1 MEVAQICRSSSW
13 NDIGNGNLFAT
24 LYSFNQAR
32 KSNTTINLVSF
43 ASESI
48 LNEYATYSFAINT
61 LYSYKRGYSYNIF
74 TPSESEIFDSVDFRW
89 SRVKI
94 IDWMFHQHS
103 STSTPSYFVWL
114 DADFIFLDFNFN
126 LFSDVIQF
134 DNRTKNADII
144 ISAEYHAETGV
155 ANTGCFIIRNSTWSQ
170 QFVIRWWNNDA
181 SVRKSAHDQVFFD
194 RLYKKYLEEDP
205 EGTLEHIVILP
216 TRVLNSMPPAI
227 LQLRDSDRVLHLM
240 GESNG
245 LRGKVFSFA
254 LKNWCQNNE
263 IRQTET
269 PKPLNITPDS
279 LLDLSYSWYSEAL
292 LRNLDSIDR
301 FTTRFVGVEKDF
313 SIAVG
318 EMVSAADS
326 LIDNIGEARELLLQL
341 RKMELKLIHLN
352 QNLVIESLQTIFN
365 VVLFVSKYFQRLHST
380 WNEAQYFGDAHQN
393 RQRSLDWNN
402 MCSLI
407 GNDFLVV
414 LSEIQKA
421 SKTEWDLEKR
431 ASLYEA
437 VEGCLEAVEAAVAH
451 SSKAVILSSMA
462 IFLQNKGQFY
472 LSLAD
477 PSARLEGLRLL
488 QRSFDILWEE
498 LPAEEVNP
506 FQQISPALVL
516 GSALCEG
523 VTSQE
528 EVGKGAVV
536 LARLIGLMEKL
547 LSAEEQLKEDHLQY
561 VAAIATAL
569 ICEAKAHQSNSSS
582 TSLNYTN
589 KLVKLR
595 KKLCLNLLESH
606 GSSLCEYVNAILM
619 RFQVEDMNRSNGDV
633 RSLFNM
639 SSTKK
644 KVVKKFRKQN

>member
-1 MEVAQICRSSSW
+1 MEVAQICRSSSCW

-32 KSNTTINLVSF
+32 KSNSTINLVSF

-181 SVRKSAHDQVFFD
+181 SMRKSAHDQVFFD

-263 IRQTET
+263 IRQMET
-269 PKPLNITPDS
+269 HKPLNITPDS

-301 FTTRFVGVEKDF
+301 FATRFVGVEKDF

-365 VVLFVSKYFQRLHST
+365 VVLFVSKYF
-380 WNEAQYFGDAHQN
+380 
-393 RQRSLDWNN
+393 
-402 MCSLI
+402 
-407 GNDFLVV
+407 
-414 LSEIQKA
+414 
-421 SKTEWDLEKR
+421 
-431 ASLYEA
+431 
-437 VEGCLEAVEAAVAH
+437 
-451 SSKAVILSSMA
+451 
-462 IFLQNKGQFY
+462 
-472 LSLAD
+472 
-477 PSARLEGLRLL
+477 
-488 QRSFDILWEE
+488 
-498 LPAEEVNP
+498 
-506 FQQISPALVL
+506 
-516 GSALCEG
+516 
-523 VTSQE
+523 
-528 EVGKGAVV
+528 
-536 LARLIGLMEKL
+536 
-547 LSAEEQLKEDHLQY
+547 
-561 VAAIATAL
+561 
-569 ICEAKAHQSNSSS
+569 
-582 TSLNYTN
+582 
-589 KLVKLR
+589 
-595 KKLCLNLLESH
+595 
-606 GSSLCEYVNAILM
+606 
-619 RFQVEDMNRSNGDV
+619 
-633 RSLFNM
+633 
-639 SSTKK
+639 
-644 KVVKKFRKQN
+644 